1 MKNKKILVLIISII
15 MIVAIVSLII
25 AMPKIQ
31 LNKAVNYLKNGEYKE
46 AYQYINNKSNE
57 ENKEIVKEL
66 TTEIFCDRAGKGI
79 KKVGS
84 IMNQCT
90 NILKKVNRDD
100 IDYTLDDNVNADVS
114 ALSSY
119 ILLEDEISK
128 EMISDEMQDC
138 YTKYFY
144 ILKYVKENFY
154 DMLDNIDDDEFI
166 SNVANLGTDM
176 NKMANDCFSYADNHK
191 FKAKT
196 QDIYQEIS
204 MYIKIKLIYKRHSLY
219 YKVCLLLFNVNT
231 FSLQDF
237 QVHTLLFDL

>member
-1 MKNKKILVLIISII
+1 MKNKKILVFIISII

-204 MYIKIKLIYKRHSLY
+204 SYIK
-219 YKVCLLLFNVNT
+219 
-231 FSLQDF
+231 
-237 QVHTLLFDL
+237 

>member
-196 QDIYQEIS
+196 
-204 MYIKIKLIYKRHSLY
+204 
-219 YKVCLLLFNVNT
+219 
-231 FSLQDF
+231 
-237 QVHTLLFDL
+237 

>member
-31 LNKAVNYLKNGEYKE
+31 LNKAVNYLKNGEYNE

-204 MYIKIKLIYKRHSLY
+204 SYIK
-219 YKVCLLLFNVNT
+219 
-231 FSLQDF
+231 
-237 QVHTLLFDL
+237 